1 MKVCK
6 QCGTVGEPVNS
17 TPGSMAIELV
27 LWLCFLIPGLIYS
40 LWRLSRRHSVC
51 RACGSKDLVPVNT
64 PVGQAIAGDRAV
76 PQHSAPSG
84 AESFGRWLG
93 RTLARK
99 K

>member
-6 QCGTVGEPVNS
+6 QCGTVGDTTKS
-17 TPGSMAIELV
+17 TPGSMAIELL

-40 LWRLSRRHSVC
+40 LWRLSRRHEVC
-51 RACGSKDLVPVNT
+51 RACGSKDLVPADT
-64 PVGQAIAGDRAV
+64 PVGRAIAGDRA
-76 PQHSAPSG
+76 PALQQRASG

-93 RTLARK
+93 RTLSRK